1 MDTET
6 RPLPD
11 AKTLFARMCIDGTR
25 FQAHKFVSAVESY
38 EGLREAL
45 EHGKEITSNYPP
57 LLSDVFSAFFQNK
70 ARLKQNPPWET
81 EENREIMKTALGLK
95 EYEEL
100 HSISRLDFFAS
111 AAATRAFS
119 DQIQKLI
126 KDKKEENEKDPQS
139 GKANENKGPLGVD
152 PDTLRW
158 AIRRSLKKGLE
169 EAQDAKQAVETFG
182 REEGGIK
189 RIPITE
195 QFRLADLLGKNPK
208 IKQIVKML
216 GRMRLEALS
225 IKRSRIT
232 HSATVRRG
240 VETVGIEGIDRVL
253 PDELAALAIGEE
265 GEKLFLKKL
274 LDEDL
279 LAYNYKNPVD
289 ETHGPILIAVDGSG
303 SMAGPKEI
311 WAKALAIATILQ
323 AKKEKRKS
331 HGVIFGASE
340 KEIFDIDVDR
350 LEDLATAS
358 FHMGTNF
365 GPPLTWAK
373 DHFRENPRA
382 DFLFITDGIC
392 NLESDKRTEFI
403 QAKSRSGAKCY
414 SVLIGSESTETVK
427 QFSDKVFYLTTT
439 PNAREGGQILAEI
452 EGGSNRKVNIV

>member
-1 MDTET
+1 MDTELNS
-6 RPLPD
+6 LPD
-11 AKTLFARMCIDGTR
+11 AKTLFERMCIDGTR
-25 FQAHKFVSAVESY
+25 FQAHKFISAVESY
-38 EGLREAL
+38 EGLREAADQ
-45 EHGKEITSNYPP
+45 GSEIKSHYLP

-70 ARLKQNPPWET
+70 ARLKQNPPRET
-81 EENREIMKTALGLK
+81 EENREIMETALGLK

-100 HSISRLDFFAS
+100 HTVSRLDFFAS

-119 DQIQKLI
+119 DQILELI
-126 KDKKEENEKDPQS
+126 KEKKEEDQKDPQN
-139 GKANENKGPLGVD
+139 GKTSKGPLGID

-169 EAQDAKQAVETFG
+169 EAQEAKQAVETFG
-182 REEGGIK
+182 RDEGGIQ

-195 QFRLADLLGKNPK
+195 QFRLADLLKKNPK
-208 IKQIVKML
+208 LKEITKML

-225 IKRSRIT
+225 VKRSRII
-232 HSATVRRG
+232 HSSPVRRG
-240 VETVGIEGIDRVL
+240 VETVGIEGIARVL
-253 PDELAALAIGEE
+253 PDELANLAIGEE
-265 GEKLFLKKL
+265 GEDLFLKRL

-279 LAYNYKNPVD
+279 LAYSYKNPVE
-289 ETHGPILIAVDGSG
+289 ETQGPILIAVDGSG

-331 HGVIFGASE
+331 QGIIFGASE

-365 GPPLTWAK
+365 GPPLRWAQDQFK
-373 DHFRENPRA
+373 EHPRA

-392 NLESDKRTEFI
+392 NLEDERKTTFI
-403 QAKSRSGAKCY
+403 QAKSSSGARCF
-414 SVLIGSESTETVK
+414 SVLIGSDATDAVK
-427 QFSDKVFYLTTT
+427 RFSDKVFSLTTA
-439 PNAREGGQILAEI
+439 PNPRDGGQILSEI
-452 EGGSNRKVNIV
+452 

>member
-1 MDTET
+1 MGTET

-25 FQAHKFVSAVESY
+25 FQAQKFLSAVENY
-38 EGLREAL
+38 EGLGEAVNQG
-45 EHGKEITSNYPP
+45 EEISPDYLA
-57 LLSDVFSAFFQNK
+57 LLSDVFSSFFQNK
-70 ARLKQNPPWET
+70 ARVKQNPPRAT
-81 EENREIMKTALGLK
+81 EENREIMETALGLK

-100 HSISRLDFFAS
+100 HSVSRLDFFAS

-119 DQIQKLI
+119 DQILKLI
-126 KDKKEENEKDPQS
+126 KHKKEENEKDPQS

-169 EAQDAKQAVETFG
+169 EAQDAKQTVETFG

-195 QFRLADLLGKNPK
+195 QFRLADCLRKNPK
-208 IKQIVKML
+208 IKEIVKML

-225 IKRSRIT
+225 IKRSRII

-253 PDELAALAIGEE
+253 PDELTTLAIGEE

-279 LAYNYKNPVD
+279 LAYSYKNPVD

-323 AKKEKRKS
+323 AKKGKRKS
-331 HGVIFGASE
+331 CGIIFGASE
-340 KEIFDIDVDR
+340 QEIFEIDVNK

-365 GPPLTWAK
+365 GPPLRWAQDK
-373 DHFRENPRA
+373 FNEQSRA
-382 DFLFITDGIC
+382 DLFFITDGVC
-392 NLESDKRTEFI
+392 NIDETESADFIRT
-403 QAKSRSGAKCY
+403 KTRSGAKCY
-414 SVLIGSESTETVK
+414 SVLIGSEATETVK
-427 QFSDKVFYLTTT
+427 QFADKVFSLPTM
-439 PNAREGGQILAEI
+439 PGAREGGQILAEI
-452 EGGSNRKVNIV
+452 

>member
-11 AKTLFARMCIDGTR
+11 AKTLFGRMCIDGTR
-25 FQAHKFVSAVESY
+25 FQAQKFVSAVENY
-38 EGLREAL
+38 EGLGEAINQG
-45 EHGKEITSNYPP
+45 EEITPNYLP
-57 LLSDVFSAFFQNK
+57 LLSDVFSSFFQNK
-70 ARLKQNPPWET
+70 AQLKQNPPRET
-81 EENREIMKTALGLK
+81 EENREIMETALGLK

-100 HSISRLDFFAS
+100 HSVSRLDFFAS

-126 KDKKEENEKDPQS
+126 KEKKEEKEKDPQS

-169 EAQDAKQAVETFG
+169 EAQDAKEAVETFG

-208 IKQIVKML
+208 IKEIVKML
-216 GRMRLEALS
+216 GRMRLETLS

-232 HSATVRRG
+232 HSATIRRG

-279 LAYNYKNPVD
+279 LAYSYKNPVV

-303 SMAGPKEI
+303 SMAGHKEI
-311 WAKALAIATILQ
+311 WAKALAIATVLQ
-323 AKKEKRKS
+323 AKKDKRKAY
-331 HGVIFGASE
+331 GIIFGASE
-340 KEIFDIDVDR
+340 KEIFDVDVDR

-365 GPPLTWAK
+365 GPPLRWAEDK
-373 DHFRENPRA
+373 FNEQPRA
-382 DFLFITDGIC
+382 DLFFITDGIC
-392 NLESDKRTEFI
+392 NIEETEKADFI
-403 QAKSRSGAKCY
+403 RAKTRSGAKCY
-414 SVLIGSESTETVK
+414 SVLIGSEATETVK
-427 QFSDKVFYLTTT
+427 QFSDKVFSILTTPT
-439 PNAREGGQILAEI
+439 AREGGQILSEI
-452 EGGSNRKVNIV
+452 